1 MNLFCVRCGD
11 LLRIRYILQRH
22 GHMLRRYGQQF
33 ASIFLFYLYS
43 HTAVN
48 NIHLVLYGD
57 LHVQQA
63 LALVAAEEAYS
74 EILRLEDGPRV
85 EDRVEGS
92 DGTEVIQAAGF
103 SPVLRSSII
112 RPEEQ
117 HIEGEV
123 PPHFPE
129 QASYSSHASTSL
141 CLENQE
147 QYTRLAHYM
156 YTQGRH
162 DCVPVAPDGS
172 CMFSSLRRIIS
183 ALFEYRNIHL
193 RRQLVITL
201 ANHKEFFF
209 NLLKEHI
216 RGTYGFPR
224 LSDEEYQRRYNEGL
238 LTDQEVQDH
247 NCPGPFSFHSYLSAL
262 LDPEMWGDEQVLCL
276 CSMMWQIGLT
286 VVSAENFTQI
296 RFRHRS
302 SLERAD
308 GVLVL
313 CQGQHYVPAC
323 KCQSYCFCSIC
334 TLNAVCGGVSDPY
347 CGATV
352 TYCGATDSF
361 CSAIVI
367 HCSSRLLR
375 ILMSFSVRR
384 VDGVDAAGQVTTVT
398 YSLSPD
404 SMTTARG
411 YDAMREDPNIYKTL
425 NFFGYSAS
433 RYFPDMQ
440 LPVPGV
446 PSVSAT
452 VQPSAQQDQFDPE
465 HLISVIQGMHDE
477 HVHFLKPLGRD
488 PCSYFKEKDETR
500 ILRALGPDVV
510 VCPFCSRKFGSHHK
524 LVSHCKRCHCQS
536 LALKCTTCNKI
547 FGDSYALKIHKR
559 IHSSSARVHKCNI
572 CGKAY
577 ITKSSLNEHNKV
589 HTIGKVP
596 CEHCSK
602 LFAEHKTLVVH
613 KRTCSKRP
621 GAENVTD
628 EERRPHKCPH
638 CTKRYTRVSDVAR
651 HCRLK
656 HPGI

>member
-1 MNLFCVRCGD
+1 MNLFCVRCGN
-11 LLRIRYILQRH
+11 LQRIRYILRH
-22 GHMLRRYGQQF
+22 HGRMLRRYGQQF
-33 ASIFLFYLYS
+33 ASIFSYLYS

-63 LALVAAEEAYS
+63 LALVVADEAYS

-92 DGTEVIQAAGF
+92 DGTEVIQAAGP

-112 RPEEQ
+112 RSEEQ
-117 HIEGEV
+117 HVEVEV

-156 YTQGRH
+156 YTQGGY

-183 ALFEYRNIHL
+183 APFEYRNIHL

-224 LSDEEYQRRYNEGL
+224 LSDEEYQRRYDEGL

-308 GVLVL
+308 RVLVL

-334 TLNAVCGGVSDPY
+334 TLNAVCGESDPY
-347 CGATV
+347 CGATA

-361 CSAIVI
+361 CGAIVI

-375 ILMSFSVRR
+375 ILMSFSVCR
-384 VDGVDAAGQVTTVT
+384 VDGVDAAG
-398 YSLSPD
+398 
-404 SMTTARG
+404 
-411 YDAMREDPNIYKTL
+411 
-425 NFFGYSAS
+425 
-433 RYFPDMQ
+433 
-440 LPVPGV
+440 
-446 PSVSAT
+446 
-452 VQPSAQQDQFDPE
+452 
-465 HLISVIQGMHDE
+465 
-477 HVHFLKPLGRD
+477 
-488 PCSYFKEKDETR
+488 
-500 ILRALGPDVV
+500 
-510 VCPFCSRKFGSHHK
+510 
-524 LVSHCKRCHCQS
+524 
-536 LALKCTTCNKI
+536 
-547 FGDSYALKIHKR
+547 
-559 IHSSSARVHKCNI
+559 
-572 CGKAY
+572 
-577 ITKSSLNEHNKV
+577 
-589 HTIGKVP
+589 
-596 CEHCSK
+596 
-602 LFAEHKTLVVH
+602 
-613 KRTCSKRP
+613 
-621 GAENVTD
+621 
-628 EERRPHKCPH
+628 
-638 CTKRYTRVSDVAR
+638 
-651 HCRLK
+651 
-656 HPGI
+656 